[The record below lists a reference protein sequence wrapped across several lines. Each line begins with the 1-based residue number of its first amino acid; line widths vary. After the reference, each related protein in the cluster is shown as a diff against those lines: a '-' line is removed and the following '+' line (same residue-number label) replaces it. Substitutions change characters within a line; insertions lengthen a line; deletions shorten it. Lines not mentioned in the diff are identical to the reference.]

1 MPMYDGTPNFR
12 VGSGNTPSPRPNVGW
27 YDQLQAIAGGPSTSV
42 GRFLGLAGIG
52 AHNIASMFD
61 TSGNGRKIDP
71 GIGVKHDWSSQP
83 SPTNWGNPFG
93 FADGGGGSD
102 INDILDQLQ
111 KLQDPSRYL
120 AGDSDLRAQA
130 AAIAGAK
137 YDPVIAGL
145 RNQAS
150 QATRRG
156 EQGQRDVISIFNQLS
171 DSLKGDIPTIEGQYD
186 AASQKQGQQFA
197 DLKQGIADQYAK
209 SQQEQAD
216 IYKQLGIEA
225 AASDVVPQQQTDK
238 DYFTNRAS
246 TDAQVQNSALTQ
258 ERQGMVDYTNRHSQN
273 ARTEGTQR
281 SADILANLNA
291 LLEQFNSN
299 IAGQESAKQQ
309 ETLAG
314 FLGLKQQ
321 NQQSAAQQAQNAF
334 QNYIATLNVGRN
346 LRSDELD
353 NALKMK
359 QLQGSQAGVVKSIAD
374 IPNRIMG
381 MGLDGS
387 AAQAVQNV
395 MVSGL
400 NNELISGGLD
410 PNTGQQATPEA
421 KVQALLEQ
429 GQASGLNSQQ
439 LNALRIAA
447 LEYFGRR

>member
-1 MPMYDGTPNFR
+1 MVDSNFILPFTQSR
-12 VGSGNTPSPRPNVGW
+12 DENSLGSRM
-27 YDQLQAIAGGPSTSV
+27 
-42 GRFLGLAGIG
+42 GRFANNMLQSIGSLGAGALGIG
-52 AHNIASMFD
+52 AGLYS
-61 TSGNGRKIDP
+61 
-71 GIGVKHDWSSQP
+71 GIGSATARRINGTALPDPSYTPPSQP
-83 SPTNWGNPFG
+83 TTNWSNPFG
-93 FADGGGGSD
+93 LDSGGSD
-102 INDILDQLQ
+102 INDILQQLQ
-111 KLQDPSRYL
+111 ALQDPSRFL
-120 AGDSDLRAQA
+120 AGENDLRAQA

-145 RNQAS
+145 RNQAA
-150 QATRRG
+150 QATKRG

-171 DSLKGDIPTIEGQYD
+171 DSLKGDVPAIQQQYADAQAKQTGQFD
-186 AASQKQGQQFA
+186 Q
-197 DLKQGIADQYAK
+197 LKQGIQDQFAK
-209 SQQEQAD
+209 SQAEQAQ
-216 IYKQLGIEA
+216 IYKDLGIQA
-225 AASDVVPQQQTDK
+225 AASDVTPQQQTDR

-258 ERQGMVDYTNRHSQN
+258 EQQGMVDYTNRHSQN

-281 SADILANLNA
+281 SADILANLNN
-291 LLEQFNSN
+291 LLEQYNAN
-299 IAGQESAKQQ
+299 IAGQEAAKQQ
-309 ETLAG
+309 ESLAG
-314 FLGLKQQ
+314 FLNLKQQ

-359 QLQGSQAGVVKSIAD
+359 QLQGANAGAVKSIAD
-374 IPNRIMG
+374 IPNRIMS
-381 MGLDGS
+381 MGLDPA

-400 NNELISGGLD
+400 GNELISGGLD

-429 GQASGLNSQQ
+429 GQASGLNENQ

>member
-1 MPMYDGTPNFR
+1 M
-12 VGSGNTPSPRPNVGW
+12 
-27 YDQLQAIAGGPSTSV
+27 
-42 GRFLGLAGIG
+42 
-52 AHNIASMFD
+52 HNITSLFD
-61 TSGNGRKIDP
+61 TNRYGDKIDP
-71 GIGVKHDWSSQP
+71 GIGQKHDFGMQQS

-93 FADGGGGSD
+93 FADGGGGND
-102 INDILDQLQ
+102 INDILAQLQ
-111 KLQDPSRYL
+111 QLQDPSRYL
-120 AGDSDLRAQA
+120 AGENDLRAQA

-150 QATRRG
+150 QATKRG
-156 EQGQRDVISIFNQLS
+156 EQGQKDVISIFNQLS
-171 DSLKGDIPTIEGQYD
+171 DSLKGDVPTIEGQYNE
-186 AASQKQGQQFA
+186 AQQKQTGQFN
-197 DLKQGIADQYAK
+197 DLKQGIQDQYAK
-209 SQQEQAD
+209 SQAEQAQ
-216 IYKQLGIEA
+216 IYKDLGIQA
-225 AASDVVPQQQTDK
+225 AASDVTPQQQTDR

-258 ERQGMVDYTNRHSQN
+258 ERQGMVDYTNKHSQN

-281 SADILANLNA
+281 SADILANLNS
-291 LLEQFNSN
+291 LLEQYNSN
-299 IAGQESAKQQ
+299 IAGQEAAKQQ

-314 FLGLKQQ
+314 FLNLKQQ
-321 NQQSAAQQAQNAF
+321 NQQSAGQQAQNAF

-346 LRSDELD
+346 LKSDELD

-359 QLQGSQAGVVKSIAD
+359 QLNGAQAGAVKSIAD
-374 IPNRIMG
+374 IPDRVMS
-381 MGLDGS
+381 MGLDGQS
-387 AAQAVQNV
+387 AQAVQNV

-429 GQASGLNSQQ
+429 GQSSGLNQQQ